1 VVVTTVLSAIFLKER
16 LSFVGKVGCF
26 NCIIGSIVIVMNAPD
41 QSSVKDIQGMQYYV
55 LSPGFLVYAG
65 LVIVGCAFIA
75 FWVGPRY
82 GKKSMLVYLSICSL
96 VGGLSVVA
104 TQGLGAAIVAQIGG
118 EEQYKHWFFWFL
130 LVFVVCTLLTEIVYL
145 NVSMY
150 AKCDSNEADWRQK
163 ALNIFN
169 AALVTPT
176 YYVYF
181 TSATLVTSCILFRGL
196 HGATVSQII
205 TIILGFL
212 QICSGVVLLQLS
224 KSSKDVPDAAVFSG
238 DLDQIRTVAQVE
250 EPESEPHADTIRG
263 VAGLVRSLSTTRQH
277 REMEEVKRIHE
288 ETLEPIAEDEQVVF
302 DGLRRRK
309 TVISLANSGSV
320 RTVVRKKSMHY
331 PLGMSHFPHED
342 DRASAQDD
350 EHNPEDDFG
359 IFPRLGRR
367 AQTAFSSITPR
378 RSLNRS
384 PDPHSPRHATTVP
397 LTQMR
402 HNIIAHDFA
411 SPKHANSYTDL
422 SPSPER
428 PSTPSGRTHVF
439 GLPPDH
445 QRSDSLG
452 VPGQDTSYR
461 SPASSTLT
469 WAPTPSQL
477 PPLSPYNP
485 GLPQPRSQLGQS
497 NLRYGSPERQYTPTP
512 APPPP
517 AHSASHSTDSRGRRQ
532 FSFQTIFGGKREH
545 SFERSKDVS
554 RSRSRSKDRNRTSNH
569 STHSGFSR
577 RSRPKTITEEER
589 MGLVHAGSDAAA
601 PDEVDQEI
609 SRTRFGRI
617 DDGDVS
623 DAGSVLVTPGASVR
637 RGVPGLDTDD
647 EDDGEQDEFG
657 LARQQ
662 TGSGYARV
670 VNTRSPASVSA
681 LRREQRDSRGGRLGR
696 HDDLDDDDIGGRA
709 FV

>member
-130 LVFVVCTLLTEIVYL
+130 LGFVVCTLLTEIVYL

-150 AKCDSNEADWRQK
+150 CETNQDRANRNQK

-309 TVISLANSGSV
+309 TVTSLATSGSV
-320 RTVVRKKSMHY
+320 RTVRRQKSMHY
-331 PLGMSHFPHED
+331 PLGMSYFPDED
-342 DRASAQDD
+342 DGASVQDD

-359 IFPRLGRR
+359 MFPRLGRR
-367 AQTAFSSITPR
+367 AQTAFSSLTPR
-378 RSLNRS
+378 RSVSRS
-384 PDPHSPRHATTVP
+384 PDPHSPRHATTMP

-402 HNIIAHDFA
+402 HNVTAHDWA

-428 PSTPSGRTHVF
+428 LVTPVGLTHAF
-439 GLPPDH
+439 GLPPDL
-445 QRSDSLG
+445 QRNDSLG

-461 SPASSTLT
+461 SPASGTLS
-469 WAPTPSQL
+469 WAPSPSQL
-477 PPLSPYNP
+477 PPLSPYS

-497 NLRYGSPERQYTPTP
+497 NLHYGSPERQQTPTP

-517 AHSASHSTDSRGRRQ
+517 AHSTSHSTDSRGRRQ
-532 FSFQTIFGGKREH
+532 FSFQTIFGGGKREH

-554 RSRSRSKDRNRTSNH
+554 RSRSRSKSRNRTSN
-569 STHSGFSR
+569 HSGFSR

-601 PDEVDQEI
+601 PDELDQGI
-609 SRTRFGRI
+609 SRTRSGRT
-617 DDGDVS
+617 DDGDLS
-623 DAGSVLVTPGASVR
+623 DAGSVLVTPGANVR
-637 RGVPGLDTDD
+637 RGAPGLDTDD

-670 VNTRSPASVSA
+670 VNTRPSGPGTSES
-681 LRREQRDSRGGRLGR
+681 RDQRDSRGGRFGR
-696 HDDLDDDDIGGRA
+696 RDDLDDDDIGGRA